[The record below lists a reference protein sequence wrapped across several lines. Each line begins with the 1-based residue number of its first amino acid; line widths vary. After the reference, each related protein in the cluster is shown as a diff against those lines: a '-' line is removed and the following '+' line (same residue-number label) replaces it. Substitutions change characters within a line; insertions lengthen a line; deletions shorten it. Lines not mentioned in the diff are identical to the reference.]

1 MTSAAELSEVL
12 QRIQAIV
19 GDDNFVIDDEELRYL
34 SQDYFNVANPVTAAI
49 RPRTTSSLADAVAVA
64 TGAGIAIFQR
74 GGGYSYT
81 DAYLP
86 TQWPSIS
93 IDMRALDRIVE
104 INDRDMYVTVEA
116 GCTWARLD
124 EALAKLG
131 LRVPCAGPQSG
142 LRATVGGGISQGAL
156 GHGSASSGISTESVL
171 GMEIVLADGTI
182 LVAGSSGQPNHS
194 AFFRFY
200 GPDIAGL
207 FSQDCGAL
215 GIKATITLRLQ
226 RRQPITDGLSFSCE
240 TFAHASEAM
249 ARVAREGMVSENFGV
264 PSALLAEAIRS
275 RSLKDNLRTLGAVGQ
290 SGAGYLNGL
299 SRMVR
304 LVLAGRSR
312 GRDHMETIHFGLDA
326 ANSQIMKGQIATVRG
341 LVGRLGIE
349 MSNSIPIARRA
360 EPFPDHPML
369 SPLGQRQLPFHAIF
383 PFSQVAPFHEALG
396 EFLGRHST
404 EMERNKMRAVTVYAS
419 TSTNG
424 FLYEPVFQ
432 WYDVPGVF
440 HRRHTPSDIIRNA
453 DRNEP
458 NPSARLLAR
467 ELKDRVVDLMFEYG
481 GVHLQIG
488 KMYPYLADRNPA
500 QVRLLRELKN
510 AVDPRNLINPGALG
524 LPGAKV
530 DQIV

>member
-1 MTSAAELSEVL
+1 MTSVAALSEVL
-12 QRIQAIV
+12 QSIRSIV
-19 GDDNFVIDDEELRYL
+19 GNESFVTDEAELRYL
-34 SQDYFNVANPVTAAI
+34 SQDYFNVATPVTAAI
-49 RPRTTSSLADAVAVA
+49 RPTTTRALADAVAVA

-86 TQWPSIS
+86 TRWPSIS

-104 INDRDMYVTVEA
+104 VNDRDMYVTVEA

-124 EALAKLG
+124 QALEKLG

-156 GHGSASSGISTESVL
+156 GHGSARNGISSESVL
-171 GMEIVLADGTI
+171 GMEVVLADGTL
-182 LVAGSSGQPNHS
+182 LVAGSSAQPKHN

-200 GPDIAGL
+200 GPDVVGL
-207 FSQDCGAL
+207 FCQDSGAL

-226 RRQPITDGLSFSCE
+226 TRQPVTDGLSFFCE
-240 TFAHASEAM
+240 TFGRASEAM
-249 ARVAREGMVSENFGV
+249 ARVAREGIASENFGA
-264 PSALLAEAIRS
+264 PSALVAEAIGS

-290 SGAGYLNGL
+290 SGAGYLDGVA
-299 SRMVR
+299 RMVR
-304 LVLAGRSR
+304 LALAGRAV
-312 GRDHMETIHFGLDA
+312 GRSHMETIHFGLDA
-326 ANSQIMKGQIATVRG
+326 ANRQVMKGQIAALRS
-341 LVGRLGIE
+341 LVGRLGME
-349 MSNSIPIARRA
+349 TSNSIPIARRA

-383 PFSQVAPFHEALG
+383 PFSQVVPFHRAL
-396 EFLGRHST
+396 EQFLVRHNT
-404 EMERNKMRAVTVYAS
+404 EMKRNTMRAVAVYSA

-432 WYDVPGVF
+432 WSDVPAVF
-440 HRRHTPSDIIRNA
+440 HRRHTPSAILQQA

-467 ELKDRVVDLMFEYG
+467 EMKDRVVELMFEYG
-481 GVHLQIG
+481 GVHLQVG
-488 KMYPYLADRNPA
+488 KTYPYLADRNPP
-500 QVRLLRELKN
+500 QVRLLRELKSV
-510 AVDPRNLINPGALG
+510 VDPQNLINPGALG
-524 LPGAKV
+524 LP
-530 DQIV
+530 